1 MAENHMKQGVRG
13 VFAILFLLIAFVL
26 LAAFNWSKPR
36 ILVLHSLDEKARSVV
51 KTDEG
56 IRRILAANRQP
67 VLLRWHYLGMNHLT
81 DDAARQREA
90 SLAHRSIEQF
100 DPAIIIA
107 VDDEAQ
113 QYVARHYVGHE
124 RIKLVFTAIDQ
135 EPEDYGY
142 IDKENVTGIS
152 EILPLEA
159 IRETLIQGRE
169 GRPARIAVLT
179 SPMPTGIGKLQQLDS
194 FDWAPHQVVG
204 VHAHGDF
211 ESWKTAVDSMA
222 QDVDAILV
230 LSYHGLQASE
240 SDATLVPSAVI
251 PRWLNTHA
259 KPLPIGTSS
268 EYVEDGG
275 ALSIF
280 PSTLET
286 GELAMQYALGWLRAG
301 NKAELPLIGS
311 AHFRV
316 GTREA
321 LLRGWNISLPQIYRE
336 AAHIEALYY
345 P

>member
-1 MAENHMKQGVRG
+1 MKQGARG
-13 VFAILFLLIAFVL
+13 ALATVFLLIAFIL
-26 LAAFNWSKPR
+26 LAGFNWSKPR
-36 ILVLHSLDEKARSVV
+36 ILILHSLDEHARSVV

-67 VLLRWHYLGMNHLT
+67 VLLRWHYLGMNRLN
-81 DDAARQREA
+81 DEAARQREA

-113 QYVARHYVGHE
+113 QYVARHYAGHE

-159 IRETLIQGRE
+159 IRETLLHGRE

-179 SPMPTGIGKLQQLDS
+179 SPMPTGIGKMQQLDS
-194 FDWAPHQVVG
+194 FDWAPHKVVG
-204 VHAHGDF
+204 VHVHGDL
-211 ESWKTAVDSMA
+211 ESWKTAVANMA

-230 LSYHGLQASE
+230 LSYHGLQLSPTDV
-240 SDATLVPSAVI
+240 SLVPSAVI
-251 PRWLNTHA
+251 PRWLNMYA
-259 KPLPIGTSS
+259 KPLPIGTSAD
-268 EYVEDGG
+268 YVEEGG
-275 ALSIF
+275 ALAIF

-301 NKAELPLIGS
+301 SKAELPLIES

-316 GTREA
+316 GAREA
-321 LLRGWNISLPQIYRE
+321 LLRRWNIALPQIYRE